1 MKNFTKHF
9 TAACAALCL
18 LTVAAPPA
26 HAATAK
32 EKTVEGTITKWS
44 DATSTF
50 QTKATIE
57 TWTFSYDKAKLQKV
71 GTPAVGARI
80 KISYHMNGK
89 VYVADKVMVE
99 KTAAAKKK

>member
-1 MKNFTKHF
+1 MSKSLK
-9 TAACAALCL
+9 TAALGAALVL
-18 LTVAAPPA
+18 GALGPA
-26 HAATAK
+26 SAAT

-44 DATSTF
+44 NSSF
-50 QTKATIE
+50 QTKATIR

-89 VYVADKVMVE
+89 VYMADKVQVE
-99 KTAAAKKK
+99 KNAK